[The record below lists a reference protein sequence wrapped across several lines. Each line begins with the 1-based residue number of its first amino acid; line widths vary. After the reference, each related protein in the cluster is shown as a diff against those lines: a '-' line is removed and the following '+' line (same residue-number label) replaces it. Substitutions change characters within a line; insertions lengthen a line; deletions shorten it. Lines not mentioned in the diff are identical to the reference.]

1 MAHIVSVASGKGGVG
16 KSVVAANLAL
26 LLAKR
31 GRRVILADLDLG
43 GADCHVMFGFLH
55 PTVSLTDFITRT
67 VERLEM
73 VVRPLPLHPR
83 LAILPGT
90 GETLATANMPYATK
104 KRLIRHL
111 RDLDADVVVADIGA
125 GTGYHALDFFLMADQ
140 RLMVATPD
148 PTSVL
153 DLYRFVKLAAVRL
166 VLSHFVARGTLADAL
181 SDRDFSTIEEV
192 LRAVGEV
199 DEEARATA
207 GMLLA
212 RFKPALILNRVAGR
226 SRVNVGQL
234 QKLLAHYIGGTLSLL
249 GEIPDDDAVAR
260 SVRNYLPV
268 SEGAPDA
275 PSAKALAAIAETV
288 DRASSRP
295 SAADPLPVAA

>member
-55 PTVSLTDFITRT
+55 PAVSLTDFINRT

-73 VVRPLPLHPR
+73 VVRPLSLHPR

-90 GETLATANMPYATK
+90 GDTLTTANLPYARK

-125 GTGYHALDFFLMADQ
+125 GTGFHALDFFLMADQ
-140 RLMVATPD
+140 PLMVATPD

-166 VLSHFVARGTLADAL
+166 VLSHFVARGTLAEAL
-181 SDRDFSTIEEV
+181 SDRDFSTLDEV
-192 LRAVGEV
+192 LRTVEEV
-199 DEEARATA
+199 DAEARATA
-207 GMLLA
+207 GLVLA
-212 RFKPALILNRVAGR
+212 RFKPALILNRMGGC

-234 QKLLAHYIGGTLSLL
+234 QKLLTRYIGGTLSLL
-249 GEIPDDDAVAR
+249 GEIPDDDAVVR
-260 SVRNYLPV
+260 SVLSYLPV
-268 SEGAPDA
+268 GEAAPDA
-275 PSAKALAAIAETV
+275 PSSKALAAIADTL
-288 DRASSRP
+288 DRALSRP
-295 SAADPLPVAA
+295 SAADPVP